1 MAVERPFLVDID
13 SVDYMVLALQV
24 GSTHDS
30 IAAAYSLVVAYFLV
44 VDNFVDSLA
53 VGPFADAV
61 AVT

>member
-13 SVDYMVLALQV
+13 SVDYMVLAHQV

-61 AVT
+61 AET

>member
-30 IAAAYSLVVAYFLV
+30 IAAAYFLVVPYFLV